1 MKKTVCLLAAL
12 TLSLTLLSC
21 SQLNERIA
29 IREGNEAYEAEQYAV
44 ALQKYQAARSIG
56 ASEFADLDRL
66 IGYSYIGLYKPD
78 DDSPQNQKY
87 ADAAITELQ
96 RYLIKRPTDTAARE
110 AMVNLMLN
118 ADRTDQAIEYFKDY
132 LRRHP
137 ADLSTVRSIA
147 TLYAKKGDFN
157 ESLNWYY
164 KITLLDS
171 KNAEAFYTFGVVCYE
186 KVAKNPPADMAERL
200 MILERGKSALTEAM
214 KLRKDYFEAVVYLN
228 LLYREH
234 AKITPDPVQ
243 QQALLARADE
253 LRNQAVA
260 IGKARKA
267 AEEAAAKK

>member
-12 TLSLTLLSC
+12 TLSLTILSC
-21 SQLNERIA
+21 NQLNERIA
-29 IREGNEAYEAEQYAV
+29 IREGNQAYEEEQYAV
-44 ALQKYQAARSIG
+44 ALRKYQEARNIG
-56 ASEFADLDRL
+56 ASEFPDLDRL

-78 DDSPQNQKY
+78 DKSPANQKY
-87 ADAAITELQ
+87 ADSAITELQ
-96 RYLIKRPTDTAARE
+96 RYLIKRPNDTAARE

-186 KVAKNPPADMAERL
+186 KVAKNPPADMQERM
-200 MILERGKSALTEAM
+200 MIIERGKSALEQAM

-228 LLYREH
+228 LLYREQ
-234 AKITPDPVQ
+234 AKVTQDPAQ
-243 QQALLARADE
+243 QQELLARADQF
-253 LRNQAVA
+253 RNQAVA
-260 IGKARKA
+260 INKAKKA

>member
-12 TLSLTLLSC
+12 TLSLTALSC
-21 SQLNERIA
+21 GQLNERIA
-29 IREGNEAYEAEQYAV
+29 IREGNEAYVSEQYAV
-44 ALQKYQAARSIG
+44 ALEKYQEAREIG
-56 ASEFADLDRL
+56 ATEFPDLDRL

-96 RYLIKRPTDTAARE
+96 RYLVKRPYDTAARE

-118 ADRTDQAIEYFKDY
+118 ADRTAQAVEYFKAY

-137 ADLSTVRSIA
+137 ADLATVRSIA
-147 TLYAKKGDFN
+147 TLYAKQGDFN

-171 KNAEAFYTFGVVCYE
+171 KNPEAFYTFGVVCYE
-186 KVAKNPPADMAERL
+186 KVAKNPPASEQEKM
-200 MILERGKSALTEAM
+200 MIIARGKSALEQAM
-214 KLRKDYFEAVVYLN
+214 KLREDYFDAIVYLN
-228 LLYREH
+228 LLYREQ
-234 AKITPDPVQ
+234 AKATVDPEQ
-243 QQALLARADE
+243 QQVLLARADE

>member
-12 TLSLTLLSC
+12 TLSLTTLSC
-21 SQLNERIA
+21 GQLNERIA

-44 ALQKYQAARSIG
+44 ALKKYQEARAID
-56 ASEFADLDRL
+56 ASDFPELDRL
-66 IGYSYIGLYKPD
+66 IGYSYIGLYNPD
-78 DDSPQNQKY
+78 DESPQNQKL

-96 RYLIKRPTDTAARE
+96 RYLVKRPDDTAARE

-118 ADRTDQAIEYFKDY
+118 ADRTAQAIDYFKTY

-147 TLYAKKGDFN
+147 TLYAKQGDFN

-164 KITLLDS
+164 KITLLDA
-171 KNAEAFYTFGVVCYE
+171 KNPEAFYTFGVVCYE
-186 KVAKNPPADMAERL
+186 KVAKNPPASEQEKF
-200 MILERGKSALTEAM
+200 MIIERGKSALEQAM

-228 LLYREH
+228 LLYREQ
-234 AKITPDPVQ
+234 AKATVDPEQ
-243 QQALLARADE
+243 QQLLLARADQ

-260 IGKARKA
+260 ISKARKA

>member
-12 TLSLTLLSC
+12 TLSLTTLSC
-21 SQLNERIA
+21 GQLNERIA
-29 IREGNEAYEAEQYAV
+29 IREGNEAYETEEYAV
-44 ALQKYQAARSIG
+44 ALQKYQEARNIG
-56 ASEFADLDRL
+56 ASEFPDLDRL
-66 IGYSYIGLYKPD
+66 IGYSYIGLYNPD
-78 DDSPQNQKY
+78 DESPQNQKL

-96 RYLIKRPTDTAARE
+96 RYLVKRPNDTAARE

-118 ADRTDQAIEYFKDY
+118 ADRTAQAIDYFKTY

-137 ADLSTVRSIA
+137 ADLATVRSIA
-147 TLYAKKGDFN
+147 TLYAKQGDFN

-164 KITLLDS
+164 KITLLDA

-186 KVAKNPPADMAERL
+186 KVAKNPPASEQEKM
-200 MILERGKSALTEAM
+200 MIIERGKSALEQAM

-228 LLYREH
+228 LLYREQ
-234 AKITPDPVQ
+234 AKATVDPEQ
-243 QQALLARADE
+243 QQVLLARADQ
-253 LRNQAVA
+253 LRNQAMA